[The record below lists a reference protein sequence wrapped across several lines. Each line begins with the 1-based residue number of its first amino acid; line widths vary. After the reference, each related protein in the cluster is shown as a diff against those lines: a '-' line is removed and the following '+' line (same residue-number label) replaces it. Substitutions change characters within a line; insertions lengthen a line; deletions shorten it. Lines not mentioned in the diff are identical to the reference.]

1 MERASAFSIHIGRI
15 LHGLNDLL
23 LLYSWKRPQ
32 RCSCNSRSHSRID
45 YICIQNKIRFLGH
58 LLQVQRYIP
67 FYLGFLWS
75 FIFVSMFLVMLNM
88 FFIRSNGLSI
98 VIAIAFSALYAFYL
112 IVDTQLIMGGRRNE
126 LTLDNYILGAM
137 LLYIDIIQLFLNLLR
152 ILGQRNWHCEVIVVF
167 TIINSMLFPILNYIL
182 T

>member
-1 MERASAFSIHIGRI
+1 
-15 LHGLNDLL
+15 
-23 LLYSWKRPQ
+23 
-32 RCSCNSRSHSRID
+32 
-45 YICIQNKIRFLGH
+45 
-58 LLQVQRYIP
+58 
-67 FYLGFLWS
+67 
-75 FIFVSMFLVMLNM
+75 MFLVMLNM

-152 ILGQRNWHCEVIVVF
+152 ILGERN
-167 TIINSMLFPILNYIL
+167 
-182 T
+182 